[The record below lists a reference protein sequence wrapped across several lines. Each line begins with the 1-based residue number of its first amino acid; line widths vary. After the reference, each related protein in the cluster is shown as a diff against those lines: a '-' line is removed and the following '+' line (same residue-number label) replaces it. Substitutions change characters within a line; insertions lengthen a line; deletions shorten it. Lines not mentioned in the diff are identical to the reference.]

1 MRNILNWLLRPAVLW
16 ILLLIYIAMGFGVM
30 PRTAAKIES
39 YSRHLQVLDLELNY
53 TPQQVQLLF
62 EMLGEEG
69 RAVYRSVEL
78 TEDFFYPLSYG
89 LLLSLGIVY
98 FFQKS
103 FPKIPQL
110 ALLGIFP
117 LIAMGF
123 DYAENF
129 LIASML
135 SSYPLISNH
144 TVYMASSA
152 TTLKWGFVMLS
163 LLLIFTALFI
173 HLLKRYVFRRI

>member
-1 MRNILNWLLRPAVLW
+1 MRNVLNWLLRPALLW
-16 ILLLIYIAMGFGVM
+16 SLLLIYMAMGFWVM
-30 PRTAAKIES
+30 PRAAAKIEP
-39 YSRHLQVLDLELNY
+39 YRREWQVLDLELNY

-62 EMLGEEG
+62 ETLGEEG
-69 RAVYRSVEL
+69 RATYRSVEL

-89 LLLSLGIVY
+89 LLLSLGIIY

-103 FPKIPQL
+103 LPKIPQM

-129 LIASML
+129 MIVSML
-135 SSYPLISNH
+135 SAYPQISEQ
-144 TVYMASSA
+144 TVSLASSA
-152 TTLKWGFVMLS
+152 TTLKWGFVILS
-163 LLLIFTALFI
+163 LLLIFTALLI
-173 HLLKRYVFRRI
+173 HLFKRYVFRRI

>member
-1 MRNILNWLLRPAVLW
+1 M
-16 ILLLIYIAMGFGVM
+16 AMVFGVM
-30 PRTAAKIES
+30 PRAAAKIKP
-39 YSRHLQVLDLELNY
+39 YSHEWQVLDLELHY
-53 TPQQVQLLF
+53 TPQHVKWLF
-62 EMLGEEG
+62 EILGEEG

-98 FFQKS
+98 FFRKI
-103 FPKIPQL
+103 FPDIPQM

-129 LIASML
+129 LIVSML
-135 SSYPLISNH
+135 SSYPYISEQ
-144 TVYMASSA
+144 TVAIASSA
-152 TTLKWGFVMLS
+152 TTLKWGFVILS
-163 LLLIFTALFI
+163 LLLIFTALLI
-173 HLLKRYVFRRI
+173 HLFKRYIFRRM